1 MFITVAERQSFAAA
15 AQQLNMSRSAI
26 TRAIGD
32 LESELGVQLL
42 VRTTR
47 SVSLTLAGSLYLE
60 RTRAITLDLER
71 ADALVREQQSLLK
84 GALRL
89 NAPLSLGLRFLPD
102 VLSQFRILHPDI
114 TMTVD
119 LADRFIDILSEDY
132 DMALRI
138 SGPPDDK
145 STIWRKICV
154 VPRDLVASTAYLSR
168 FGTPAQPQELRMH
181 QCLGY
186 SNFAGRN
193 ELVLKHV
200 TTGETEIV
208 QADHRF
214 LCNNGDLL
222 LEMALR
228 HEGIALLPRFI
239 TGPSLASGA
248 LQTVLDDWQSP
259 QIWLTAFYPPYAFLP
274 AKVQRLTSF
283 IEAAISQRADLFPPH
298 VRTAEGQ
305 GATSHAGP

>member
-1 MFITVAERQSFAAA
+1 MFLEVAQRQSFAAA
-15 AQQLNMSRSAI
+15 AQHLNMSRSAI

-32 LESELGVQLL
+32 LEADLGVQLL

-114 TMTVD
+114 ELTVD

-138 SGPPDDK
+138 SGPPEDK

-154 VPRDLVASTAYLSR
+154 VPRDLVASKGYLAAH
-168 FGTPAQPQELRMH
+168 GAPQEPQDLKQH

-186 SNFAGRN
+186 ANFAGRN
-193 ELVLKHV
+193 ELVLTHAK
-200 TTGETEIV
+200 TGQTVIV
-208 QADHRF
+208 QAHHSF
-214 LCNNGDLL
+214 QCNNGDLL
-222 LEMALR
+222 AEMVLR

-239 TGPSLASGA
+239 TGPALASG
-248 LQTVLDDWQSP
+248 LLDTVLDDWQAP
-259 QIWLTAFYPPYAFLP
+259 QIWLTAYYPPYAYLP
-274 AKVQRLTSF
+274 AKVERLTAF
-283 IEAAISQRADLFPPH
+283 VEAAISQRTDLFEPSTTVKEVQRAP
-298 VRTAEGQ
+298 R
-305 GATSHAGP
+305 P